1 VTADPALIEERM
13 EHRKGHFMPASLLP
27 SQLAT
32 LENLQTDEP
41 GLTVSAAGEP
51 DDVLRGVLMAL
62 GLASKG
68 EVS

>member
-1 VTADPALIEERM
+1 
-13 EHRKGHFMPASLLP
+13 MPVSLLP

-41 GLTVSAAGEP
+41 GLTVSAFGAP
-51 DDVLRGVLMAL
+51 DDVLWGVLMAL
-62 GLASKG
+62 GLASRQ